1 MAKKYIIAL
10 DQGTTSCRAIVYDK
24 NALALGAKQQEFTQY
39 YPRPGWV
46 EHDAE
51 EIFKCQLM
59 VLQNLLIENE
69 IRNDEIAAIG
79 ITNQRESVVIWDK
92 RTGKPVYNCI
102 VWQCRRTSD
111 YCQRLIADG
120 HADTIHQKTGLL
132 IDAYFSATKIKWILD
147 NVPGARERAEKGEL
161 LAGTIDTWLIWKL
174 SGGKRH
180 ITDLTNASRT
190 MLFNIHNL
198 DWDDWILRLLDIPR
212 CILPEVTDS
221 SKIYCQTDRGICGFS
236 APIAS
241 AIGDQQAALFG
252 QGCFKK
258 GDAKNTYGTGC
269 FMLMNVGKNPV
280 TSERL
285 LTTIALGIDGKVE
298 YALEGSVFI
307 GGAVIKW
314 LRDELELIS
323 SAPEIDRLA
332 QSVPDSNGVYL
343 VPAFVGLG
351 TPYWDMYAR
360 GTIVGLTRG
369 VKKSHICRAALEGIA
384 YEVRDVLD
392 AMVKDSGIS
401 INTLNVD
408 GGACVSDIMM
418 QFQADILNV
427 RVCRPKNVE
436 TTALGAA
443 YLAGLAV
450 GFWKSREEILQNR
463 ETQRIFEPDMSDTTR
478 SALYKGWQ
486 RAVERA
492 KSWSEEDRQSSDC
505 QLP

>member
-1 MAKKYIIAL
+1 MAKKYVIAL
-10 DQGTTSCRAIVYDK
+10 DQGTTSSRAIVYDK
-24 NALALGAKQQEFTQY
+24 DAHPLGSKQREFTQY
-39 YPRPGWV
+39 YPKPGWV

-51 EIFKCQLM
+51 ELFKCQLKVM
-59 VLQNLLIENE
+59 ESVLIDNDIKF
-69 IRNDEIAAIG
+69 DEIAAIG
-79 ITNQRESVVIWDK
+79 ITNQRETVVVWDK
-92 RTGKPVYNCI
+92 VTGKPVYNAI
-102 VWQCRRTSD
+102 VWQCRRT
-111 YCQRLIADG
+111 ADICEELSKKG
-120 HADTIHQKTGLL
+120 YEEIIKEKTGLL
-132 IDAYFSATKIKWILD
+132 IDAYFSGTKIKWILD

-174 SGGKRH
+174 SGGKCH
-180 ITDLTNASRT
+180 VTDVTNACRT
-190 MLFNIHNL
+190 MLFNIYECEWDEDLLNL
-198 DWDDWILRLLDIPR
+198 LNIPR
-212 CILPEVTDS
+212 CILPQVCDS
-221 SKIYCQTDRGICGFS
+221 SKVYCETDKQLCGFS
-236 APIAS
+236 VPIAS
-241 AIGDQQAALFG
+241 AVGDQQAALFG

-269 FMLMNVGKNPV
+269 FMLMNTGDKPVVSKN
-280 TSERL
+280 L
-285 LTTIALGIDGKVE
+285 LTTIALGMNGKVE

-332 QSVPDSNGVYL
+332 ESVPDSNGAYL

-369 VKKSHICRAALEGIA
+369 VKKAHICRAALEGIA

-392 AMVKDSGIS
+392 EMVRDSKTA

-408 GGACVSDIMM
+408 GGACVSNVMM
-418 QFQADILNV
+418 QFQADILNTK
-427 RVCRPKNVE
+427 VCRPKNVE

-450 GFWKSREEILQNR
+450 GFWKSKDEILQRR
-463 ETQRIFEPDMSDTTR
+463 ETDRVFEPEMKDERRTE
-478 SALYKGWQ
+478 LYDGWKK
-486 RAVERA
+486 AVERA
-492 KSWSEEDRQSSDC
+492 KKWSE
-505 QLP
+505 